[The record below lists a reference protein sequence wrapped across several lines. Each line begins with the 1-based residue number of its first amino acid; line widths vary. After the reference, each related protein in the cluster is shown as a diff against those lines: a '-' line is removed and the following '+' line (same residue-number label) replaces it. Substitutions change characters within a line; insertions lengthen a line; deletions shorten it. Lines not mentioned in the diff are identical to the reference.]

1 MTAIVGF
8 LSEIWSFTEDPVLM
22 RAQIS
27 ALKRQLPLCYL
38 LLGSNVLTLAFTH
51 YRVAPDL
58 LSCLAPGWRCA
69 VA

>member
-38 LLGSNVLTLAFTH
+38 LLGSNVT
-51 YRVAPDL
+51 
-58 LSCLAPGWRCA
+58 S
-69 VA
+69 